1 MRLVQNPQKQLGELD
16 IAAIP
21 LDTRSRDDIPKLL
34 LGLQHIYREPAL
46 RKEVFRILE
55 EVIPRNA
62 AGEPVSSENGR
73 PGMEQWKILVLGV
86 LRLGLNTDYD
96 RLHELANQH
105 KTVRQFLGHVDW
117 YDDYQYNPQTLRDNL
132 QLFAPEILDR
142 INQAVVE
149 AGHVLVKKK
158 PSGGPIDLEPLHA
171 RCDSFVVETHV
182 HYPTDLN
189 LLWDAVRKT
198 LTESRDLA
206 DGFDIPG
213 WRQSRH
219 HIRVFKRQYRRVQK
233 TKRQKKAS
241 EKLEAEYIT
250 YLTLALDHLERSE
263 QLLEQLHEK
272 KVEAKATAALEGYQ
286 GYIRL
291 LADQIHRRCL
301 EGETIPHE
309 EKIFSIFQP
318 HTEWICKGKAGVP
331 FELGIR
337 VNIVED
343 QHCFILHHQVA
354 QKKTDDQVAI
364 DITRE
369 TKERYSRLNAISFDK
384 GYHSPENQRV
394 LPTLVEQVT
403 LPKKGRLNQQEQQR
417 EQSDRFQDHRR
428 RHSGVESAINAL
440 EQGGLDVCPD
450 HGIDGFERYVALAV
464 VARNVKRIGAII
476 QQQQQDKEKR
486 KRRPYK
492 KAA

>member
-1 MRLVQNPQKQLGELD
+1 MRQVQNPQMQLGELD
-16 IAAIP
+16 IGAIP
-21 LDTRSRDDIPKLL
+21 LDPRSRDDIPKLL

-46 RKEVFRILE
+46 REAVFQILE
-55 EVIPRNA
+55 EVKPRDA

-105 KTVRQFLGHVDW
+105 KTVRQFLGHVEW
-117 YDDYQYNPQTLRDNL
+117 CDDYQYNPQTLRDNL
-132 QLFAPEILDR
+132 RLFTPEILDR
-142 INQAVVE
+142 INRAVVE

-158 PSGGPIDLEPLHA
+158 PGGGPIDLDPLQA

-182 HYPTDLN
+182 HYPTDIN

-198 LTESRDLA
+198 LTEARDLA
-206 DGFDIPG
+206 DGFNLPG

-219 HIRVFKRQYRRVQK
+219 HIKVFKRHYRRVQK
-233 TKRQKKAS
+233 ARQQKTAS
-241 EKLEAEYIT
+241 ETLEAEYLT

-263 QLLEQLHEK
+263 QLVQQLRDD
-272 KVEAKATAALEGYQ
+272 KVEPKATAALEGYQ
-286 GYIRL
+286 GYVRL
-291 LADQIHRRCL
+291 LVDQIHRRCL
-301 EGETIPHE
+301 EGEPIPHE

-318 HTEWICKGKAGVP
+318 HTEWLCKGKAGVP
-331 FELGIR
+331 FELGLR
-337 VNIVED
+337 VHIVED
-343 QHCFILHHQVA
+343 PDRFILHHHLA
-354 QKKTDDQVAI
+354 QKKTDDKVAI
-364 DITRE
+364 PITIE
-369 TKERYSRLNAISFDK
+369 TKDRYPRLNAVSFDK

-394 LPTLVEQVT
+394 LPTLVDEVT
-403 LPKKGRLNQQEQQR
+403 LPKKGRLNPQERER

-450 HGIDGFERYVALAV
+450 HGIDGFKRYVALAV
-464 VARNVKRIGAII
+464 VARNLKRIGAMI
-476 QQQQQDKEKR
+476 QQQQQDKERR
-486 KRRPYK
+486 KRGSYK

>member
-1 MRLVQNPQKQLGELD
+1 MRQVQNPQKQLGELD

-21 LDTRSRDDIPKLL
+21 LDSRSWDDIPKLL
-34 LGLQHIYREPAL
+34 LGLQHIYSEPAL
-46 RKEVFRILE
+46 REAVFQILE
-55 EVIPRNA
+55 EVKPLNA
-62 AGEPVSSENGR
+62 DGEPVSSGNGR

-105 KTVRQFLGHVDW
+105 KTVRQFLGHTDW
-117 YDDYQYNPQTLRDNL
+117 CDDYQYNPQTLRDNL
-132 QLFAPEILDR
+132 QLFTPEILDR
-142 INQAVVE
+142 INQAVVK

-158 PSGGPIDLEPLHA
+158 PNDGPTAADPLHA

-182 HYPTDLN
+182 HYPTDIN

-206 DGFDIPG
+206 DIFNIKG
-213 WRQSRH
+213 WRQSQH
-219 HIRVFKRQYRRVQK
+219 HIKVFKRQYRRVQK
-233 TKRQKKAS
+233 ARRQKKAS
-241 EKLEAEYIT
+241 EELEVENLT
-250 YLTLALDHLERSE
+250 YLTLALEHLDRSE
-263 QLLEQLHEK
+263 RLLQQLRDQ
-272 KVEAKATAALEGYQ
+272 KVEAKATASLEDYQ
-286 GYIRL
+286 GYVRL
-291 LADQIHRRCL
+291 LVDQIHRRCL
-301 EGETIPHE
+301 EGEAIPHE

-343 QHCFILHHQVA
+343 QHRFILHHQVA

-364 DITRE
+364 GITTE
-369 TKERYSRLNAISFDK
+369 TKQRYPRLNAISFD
-384 GYHSPENQRV
+384 NQRV

-450 HGIDGFERYVALAV
+450 HGIDGFKRYVALAV
-464 VARNVKRIGAII
+464 VARNIKRMGAII

-486 KRRPYK
+486 KRGPYK